1 MAVLNCTLPASLF
14 SALTRAAD
22 GGESVSHI
30 VAAALSQYLNKPIHT
45 LFQISTSGA
54 LVAGIYSGAVSSGL
68 ILQHGDFGL
77 GTFANL
83 DGEMVVLGGRVYR
96 VQGNGMV
103 SEAPADATAPF
114 AVVTTFS
121 PEVDL

>member
-1 MAVLNCTLPASLF
+1 
-14 SALTRAAD
+14 
-22 GGESVSHI
+22 
-30 VAAALSQYLNKPIHT
+30 
-45 LFQISTSGA
+45 
-54 LVAGIYSGAVSSGL
+54 VAGVYSGAVSSGL

-77 GTFANL
+77 GTFENL
-83 DGEMVVLGGRVYR
+83 DGEMVVLDGRVYR

-121 PEVDL
+121 PEVGLDITPADTLKVLSARCDAYRPSNNLFYAFRLDGRPPDSRCQSSQGQP